1 MSQLN
6 VDNIQNRTGSN
17 GGPNFPSGITVAVG
31 QTAYIHGNLQV
42 DGTETIV
49 NTETLNVADKTVGIG
64 STSNASNTTADGSG
78 IEVFASSSQT
88 GNNKT
93 LTWGN
98 TANSWEFGPNDVGLK
113 VGTGVTIYGETG
125 IVSATSF
132 KGDGSLLTG
141 IDATTLKDTDG
152 TVRVQA
158 NTSGAVITGVATVG
172 VLSAT
177 TLYGSGANLT
187 GIDAAPQVKVNAS
200 GSISAGNAVVANA
213 DGTVSKIGL
222 SYSAVDPISI
232 LGCPSELN
240 YPDNSTATA
249 DWLTCQL
256 EDNYMAVAWNNDS
269 APGRIDVAYA
279 KVDGISVT
287 WSTNYVS
294 VTGVNGTLL
303 DLQHD
308 PTRNQAV
315 IVYKLNDDR
324 VYFRTL
330 RRNPGA
336 TSISTGTQHQLN
348 NTAAYADVKLSYD
361 TAANKFL
368 IVYGKDPTQSNYC
381 TAQVMTVVDNDTLT
395 FGSLV
400 TIKANQCAH
409 IAADFD
415 TSAGKHLVL
424 YRDNSVSNDCYG
436 IVATIS
442 GTSVTFGTA
451 VELETGNNEGAKIK
465 YSTTDSKF
473 LWLSLNES
481 GGEVDVSVLTISG
494 TSVSRGTNTT
504 ITTNTAGMNS
514 GTMAISYE
522 PNLDVFYILYR
533 NNYIGKKRTATI
545 SGTNV
550 TVGSESNSRC
560 AANSV
565 ADCDIAYD
573 KGSKKT
579 LLVMQNGGS
588 NAGLYQ
594 VWTTATSTTN
604 VTAEN
609 YLGVSDGNYTN
620 GQLATIKLSG
630 NTDNNQSGLTPGQN
644 YFARNDGTI
653 SLTSQS
659 PQVFVGNAVS
669 STKLTLASPVAE
681 ASGYQV
687 VSSHVLDGVTENLD
701 FTGWSNEYAEYQVIL
716 SNVYNSSGFKIWIQV
731 YTDATSGNTG
741 TLQTGNTYGYG
752 APYSRAD
759 TMVNQVQGNG
769 YWGKNQHV
777 LGTNQGTR
785 TYWSG
790 YQTFPMKTGN
800 YSTGRMIWN
809 GNTRGNYEHMYVT
822 ESGWY
827 QPADTAHHI
836 TGIRIGF
843 WNSGGSSQMT
853 PSGGRITLM
862 RLKV

>member
-1 MSQLN
+1 MSQIQ
-6 VDNIQNRTGSN
+6 VDNIYNKEATGS
-17 GGPNFPSGITVAVG
+17 PNFPLGA
-31 QTAYIHGNLQV
+31 
-42 DGTETIV
+42 
-49 NTETLNVADKTVGIG
+49 NV
-64 STSNASNTTADGSG
+64 
-78 IEVFASSSQT
+78 
-88 GNNKT
+88 
-93 LTWGN
+93 
-98 TANSWEFGPNDVGLK
+98 
-113 VGTGVTIYGETG
+113 TGVITATTFKGGAEITSGTINAT
-125 IVSATSF
+125 SATF
-132 KGDGSLLTG
+132 
-141 IDATTLKDTDG
+141 
-152 TVRVQA
+152 
-158 NTSGAVITGVATVG
+158 SGAVSVGGTLTYEDVTNIDSVG
-172 VLSAT
+172 VITARNGVKVTAGGVDVTAGGLDIAGGGINAVGVVTATNDIKANGNIIGDSSTNISGVSSVTAT
-177 TLYGSGANLT
+177 TYYGSGASLT

-222 SYSAVDPISI
+222 SYTALDPITR
-232 LGCPSELN
+232 LGCPGELN

-269 APGRIDVAYA
+269 APGRIDVAWI
-279 KVDGISVT
+279 KVDGATAT
-287 WSTNYVS
+287 WSTNYIS
-294 VTGVNGTLL
+294 LTGTNGTLL
-303 DLQHD
+303 DLHYD

-315 IVYKLNDDR
+315 VVFKKNDDK

-336 TSISTGTQHQLN
+336 TSISAGTEQQLN
-348 NTAAYADVKLSYD
+348 NTASWADVKLSYD

-368 IVYGKDPTQSNYC
+368 VVYGKDPTQSNYC
-381 TAQVMTVVDNDTLT
+381 TAQVMTVVDNDTFT

-409 IAADFD
+409 IATDFD

-436 IVATIS
+436 IVATVS

-451 VELETGNNEGAKIK
+451 VELETGNNEGAKIE
-465 YSTTDSKF
+465 YSTTDGKF

-504 ITTNTAGMNS
+504 ITTATAGMQS

-533 NNYIGKKRTATI
+533 NNYVGKWRTATI

-550 TVGSESNSRC
+550 TVGSENNTRC
-560 AANSV
+560 AANSL
-565 ADCDIAYD
+565 ADCDIGFD
-573 KGSKKT
+573 KGSGKT
-579 LLVMQNGGS
+579 LWVGQNGGT

-594 VWTTATSTTN
+594 VWTTAISTTN
-604 VTAEN
+604 VTASN
-609 YLGVSDGNYTN
+609 YLGVSDGNYTD

-630 NTDNNQSGLTPGQN
+630 NTDNNQVGLTTGQN
-644 YFARNDGTI
+644 YFARNDGTV

-659 PQVFVGNAVS
+659 PQVFLGNAVS
-669 STKLTLASPVAE
+669 STKLVLASPVAP

-687 VSSHVLDGVTENLD
+687 VSSHVLDGATQNLD

-741 TLQTGNTYGYG
+741 TLQTGANYGYG
-752 APYSRAD
+752 APYCRAD
-759 TMVNQVQGNG
+759 TTTNQVQGSG
-769 YWGKNQHV
+769 FWGRNQHI
-777 LGTNQGTR
+777 LGFNQGAYN
-785 TYWSG
+785 YWTG

-800 YSTGRMIWN
+800 YDTSRMIWN
-809 GNTRGNYEHMYVT
+809 GNTRANYEHMYVT
-822 ESGWY
+822 ESGWF
-827 QPADTAHHI
+827 QPGNTAHHI
-836 TGIRIGF
+836 TGIRVGF
-843 WNSGGSSQMT
+843 WNGNNNSQMT

>member
-1 MSQLN
+1 MSQIQ
-6 VDNIQNRTGSN
+6 VDNIYNKEGTGS
-17 GGPNFPSGITVAVG
+17 PSFPLGA
-31 QTAYIHGNLQV
+31 
-42 DGTETIV
+42 
-49 NTETLNVADKTVGIG
+49 NV
-64 STSNASNTTADGSG
+64 
-78 IEVFASSSQT
+78 
-88 GNNKT
+88 
-93 LTWGN
+93 
-98 TANSWEFGPNDVGLK
+98 
-113 VGTGVTIYGETG
+113 TGVIT
-125 IVSATSF
+125 ATSF
-132 KGDGSLLTG
+132 SGSGANLTG
-141 IDATTLKDTDG
+141 IDATALKDSNG

-158 NTSGAVITGVATVG
+158 NTTGAVITGNVSVG
-172 VLSAT
+172 GTLTYEDVTNVDAVGLITARSGIKVTGGDVDVTSGDIDVTSGNIKVGTAT
-177 TLYGSGANLT
+177 TIDNSGVNVTGVVTATSFEGSGASLT

-222 SYSAVDPISI
+222 SYSAVDPITI
-232 LGCPSELN
+232 LGCPTELN
-240 YPDNSTATA
+240 YPNNSWATS

-256 EDNYMAVAWNNDS
+256 EDNYMAVVYKNESNSNTCHA
-269 APGRIDVAYA
+269 AYA
-279 KVDGISVT
+279 KVDGASVT
-287 WSTNYVS
+287 WSTNDIS
-294 VTGVNGTLL
+294 FTPTANGTIL
-303 DLQHD
+303 DVQHD

-315 IVYKLNDDR
+315 LVYKKNDDR
-324 VYFRTL
+324 VYLRTL

-336 TSISTGTQHQLN
+336 TSISSGTEHQLN
-348 NTAAYADVKLSYD
+348 TTAAYADVKLSYD

-400 TIKANQCAH
+400 TIKANQCGH

-451 VELETGNNEGAKIK
+451 VELETGDNEGAKIK

-473 LWLSLNES
+473 LWLSLNAS

-533 NNYIGKKRTATI
+533 NNYVGKKRTATI

-550 TVGSESNSRC
+550 TVGSEDNSRC
-560 AANSV
+560 GPNSV
-565 ADCDIAYD
+565 ADCDIDFD
-573 KGSKKT
+573 KGSGKT

-594 VWTTATSTTN
+594 VWTTSASTTN
-604 VTAEN
+604 ITAEN

-630 NTDNNQSGLTPGQN
+630 NTDNNQSGLTPGQS
-644 YFARNDGTI
+644 YFARNDGTV
-653 SLTSQS
+653 SLTPQS
-659 PQVFVGNAVS
+659 PQVFLGNAVS
-669 STKLTLASPVAE
+669 STKIALASPVAQ
-681 ASGYQV
+681 ASGWQV
-687 VSSHVLDGVTENLD
+687 VSSHLLDGTIGYID
-701 FTGWSNEYAEYQVIL
+701 SYGWSNQYAQYKIVYDNIYSS
-716 SNVYNSSGFKIWIQV
+716 SNWKPYMRIYK
-731 YTDATSGNTG
+731 DATSGNTG
-741 TLQTGNTYGYG
+741 TLKTANQYGSGSGYQRVQVTMNQLQRTGRYPSDFWKTGSNY
-752 APYSRAD
+752 AS
-759 TMVNQVQGNG
+759 
-769 YWGKNQHV
+769 
-777 LGTNQGTR
+777 

-790 YQTFPMKTGN
+790 ENTFPMSTGN
-800 YSTGRMIWN
+800 ANKYSHWYGFSF
-809 GNTRGNYEHMYVT
+809 RGHEHTYT
-822 ESGWY
+822 SASGFY
-827 QPADTAHHI
+827 YADEDQYL
-836 TGIRIGF
+836 TGIRFYFSTNDAGNTI
-843 WNSGGSSQMT
+843 NPT
-853 PSGGRITLM
+853 EGRFTIL
-862 RLKV
+862 RLAV

>member
-1 MSQLN
+1 MSQIQ
-6 VDNIQNRTGSN
+6 VDNIYNKEAT
-17 GGPNFPSGITVAVG
+17 GGPNFPLGA
-31 QTAYIHGNLQV
+31 
-42 DGTETIV
+42 
-49 NTETLNVADKTVGIG
+49 NV
-64 STSNASNTTADGSG
+64 
-78 IEVFASSSQT
+78 
-88 GNNKT
+88 
-93 LTWGN
+93 
-98 TANSWEFGPNDVGLK
+98 
-113 VGTGVTIYGETG
+113 TGVVT
-125 IVSATSF
+125 ATSF
-132 KGDGSLLTG
+132 SGSGANLTG
-141 IDATTLKDTDG
+141 IDATALKDSNG

-158 NTSGAVITGVATVG
+158 NTTGAVITGNVSVG
-172 VLSAT
+172 GTLTYEDVTNVDAVGLITARSGIKVTGGDIDVTSGDIDVTSGNIKVGTAT
-177 TLYGSGANLT
+177 TIDNSGVNVTGVVTATSFEGSGASLT

-232 LGCPSELN
+232 LGCPTELN
-240 YPDNSTATA
+240 YPNSSWATA

-256 EDNYMAVAWNNDS
+256 EDNYMAVVYKNESNS
-269 APGRIDVAYA
+269 NTCHVAYA
-279 KVDGISVT
+279 KVDGDSVT
-287 WSTNYVS
+287 WSTNDIS
-294 VTGVNGTLL
+294 FTPGANGTIL
-303 DLQHD
+303 DVQHD

-315 IVYKLNDDR
+315 LVYKKNDDR
-324 VYFRTL
+324 VYLRTL

-336 TSISTGTQHQLN
+336 TSISSGTEHQLN
-348 NTAAYADVKLSYD
+348 TTAAYADVKLSYD

-368 IVYGKDPTQSNYC
+368 IVYGKDPTQSNSC
-381 TAQVMTVVDNDTLT
+381 TAQVMTVVDNDTFT

-400 TIKANQCAH
+400 TIKGNTCAH
-409 IAADFD
+409 VATDFD

-424 YRDNSVSNDCYG
+424 YRDNGISNDCYG

-451 VELETGNNEGAKIK
+451 VELETGNNEGAKIE

-473 LWLSLNES
+473 LWLSLNEA

-504 ITTNTAGMNS
+504 ITTTTAGMNS

-533 NNYIGKKRTATI
+533 NNYVGKKRTATI

-560 AANSV
+560 GPNGV

-594 VWTTATSTTN
+594 VWTTSSSTTN
-604 VTAEN
+604 VTASN

-630 NTDNNQSGLTPGQN
+630 NTDNNQVGLTTGKN
-644 YFARNDGTI
+644 YFARNDGTV

-669 STKLTLASPVAE
+669 STKLVLASPAAPSAGWE
-681 ASGYQV
+681 V
-687 VSSHVLDGVTENLD
+687 VESIELDGSRGYIDSN
-701 FTGWSNEYAEYQVIL
+701 GWSNEYARYKI
-716 SNVYNSSGFKIWIQV
+716 VYDNIYSSSSWKPYMRI
-731 YTDATSGNTG
+731 YKDATSGNAGNLLTG
-741 TLQTGNTYGYG
+741 SDYSSGSGYQRVQVTMNQLQRTG
-752 APYSRAD
+752 R
-759 TMVNQVQGNG
+759 
-769 YWGKNQHV
+769 
-777 LGTNQGTR
+777 TNSDFWKTGWNSSAN
-785 TYWSG
+785 YWSG
-790 YQTFPMKTGN
+790 ENTFPMLTSLENNSIKTHWYGF
-800 YSTGRMIWN
+800 SF
-809 GNTRGNYEHMYVT
+809 RGYEHTYT
-822 ESGWY
+822 SASGFHNSDEDKY
-827 QPADTAHHI
+827 L
-836 TGIRIGF
+836 TGIRF
-843 WNSGGSSQMT
+843 YFSTNDSGDTIT
-853 PSGGRITLM
+853 PTSGRFTIL

>member
-6 VDNIQNRTGSN
+6 VDNIQNRTGSS
-17 GGPNFPSGITVAVG
+17 GGPNFPSGISVAVW

-42 DGTETIV
+42 DGTETII
-49 NTETLNVADKTVGIG
+49 NTETLNVSDKTVGIG

-78 IEVFASSSQT
+78 IEIFASSSQT

-98 TANSWEFGPNDVGLK
+98 TSNSWEFGPNDVGLK
-113 VGTGVTIYGETG
+113 VGTGVTVYGGTG

-132 KGDGSLLTG
+132 KGDGSQLTG
-141 IDATTLKDTDG
+141 IDATALKDG
-152 TVRVQA
+152 SGNVKIQA
-158 NTSGAVITGVATVG
+158 NSDGVVITGVATVG

-222 SYSAVDPISI
+222 SYSAVDPITR
-232 LGCPSELN
+232 LGCPTEVN
-240 YPDNSTATA
+240 YPDNSTPTA

-269 APGRIDVAYA
+269 APGRIDVSWV
-279 KVDGISVT
+279 KVDGASAT
-287 WSTNYVS
+287 WSTNYIS
-294 VTGVNGTLL
+294 LTGANGTLL
-303 DLQHD
+303 DLHYD

-315 IVYKLNDDR
+315 VVFKKNDDR

-336 TSISTGTQHQLN
+336 TSISTGSEHQLN

-368 IVYGKDPTQSNYC
+368 IVYGKDPTQSNSC
-381 TAQVMTVVDNDTLT
+381 TAQVMTVVDNDTFT

-400 TIKANQCAH
+400 TIKSNTCAH
-409 IAADFD
+409 VATDFD

-424 YRDNSVSNDCYG
+424 YRDNGISNDCYG
-436 IVATIS
+436 IVATVS
-442 GTSVTFGTA
+442 GTNVTFGTA
-451 VELETGNNEGAKIK
+451 VELETGNNEGAKIE
-465 YSTTDSKF
+465 YSTTDGKF

-481 GGEVDVSVLTISG
+481 GNEVDVSVLTISG

-504 ITTNTAGMNS
+504 ISTTTAGMNS

-522 PNLDVFYILYR
+522 PNLDIFYILYR
-533 NNYIGKKRTATI
+533 NNYIGKWRTATI

-550 TVGSESNSRC
+550 TVGSENNTRC
-560 AANSV
+560 AANSL
-565 ADCDIAYD
+565 ADCDIGFD
-573 KGSKKT
+573 KGSGKT
-579 LLVMQNGGS
+579 LWVGQNGGS

-594 VWTTATSTTN
+594 VWTTSSSTTN

-630 NTDNNQSGLTPGQN
+630 NTDNNQSGLTPGQS
-644 YFARNDGTI
+644 YFARNDGTV
-653 SLTSQS
+653 SLTSQN

-669 STKLTLASPVAE
+669 STKLVLASPVAQ
-681 ASGYQV
+681 SGGYQV
-687 VSSHVLDGVTENLD
+687 VSSHVLDGATENID
-701 FTGWSNEYAEYQVIL
+701 STGWSNEYAEYKVIL

-741 TLQTGNTYGYG
+741 TLQTGASYGYG
-752 APYSRAD
+752 APYCRAD

-777 LGTNQGTR
+777 LGTNQGAYN
-785 TYWSG
+785 YWTG

-800 YSTGRMIWN
+800 YDTSRMIWN
-809 GNTRGNYEHMYVT
+809 GNTRANYEHMYVT
-822 ESGWY
+822 ESGWF
-827 QPADTAHHI
+827 QPGNTAHHI
-836 TGIRIGF
+836 TGIRVGF

-853 PSGGRITLM
+853 PSGGRVTIM